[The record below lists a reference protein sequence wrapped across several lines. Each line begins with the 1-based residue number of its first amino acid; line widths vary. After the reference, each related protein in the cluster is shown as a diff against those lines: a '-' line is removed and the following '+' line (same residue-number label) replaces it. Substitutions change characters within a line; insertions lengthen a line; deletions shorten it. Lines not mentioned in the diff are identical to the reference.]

1 MCGLQKQVL
10 QVQEMRGGAVKW
22 ELSLAESKMG
32 ETWSDEALLY

>member
-1 MCGLQKQVL
+1 MQERKQ
-10 QVQEMRGGAVKW
+10 GTISGAVKW